1 MEHSDPHRTTATTE
15 TSGRRRLRL
24 GIGLGALSEKEIVR
38 EIGRRRPA
46 VEREAE
52 RVSARDQVCRSGALS
67 AVFDE
72 FDVKESGELNSDDLR
87 LLRLGLEQWTK
98 EGKWT
103 SAMKQGL
110 LDRLNQDGPM
120 TRQDF
125 CTYLQDK
132 MPPNPIQF
140 EGAVDELMQHASEF
154 RKARRVNERRWSSAR
169 AVVAKPPTRRTRHRR
184 KSVENDDKVRSVRF
198 AC

>member
-1 MEHSDPHRTTATTE
+1 MEHEGMHRSATF
-15 TSGRRRLRL
+15 GQRRLRL
-24 GIGLGALSEKEIVR
+24 GLGLGALSEKEIVR

-140 EGAVDELMQHASEF
+140 EGAVDELMYHASEF
-154 RKARRVNERRWSSAR
+154 RRIGRRER
-169 AVVAKPPTRRTRHRR
+169 AKSTEVDLRGHAPTGAGTTRHRR
-184 KSVENDDKVRSVRF
+184 KSVEFDDKVLRVRF